1 MLVFKKNKKI
11 LYVILSFVF
20 LFQLLNIGLGSL
32 VEKPDYYDNCETTF
46 HEELTRYSKNTSPNN
61 LIVEFEI
68 FPINPEIENIKCLN
82 KILAKSYDESNL
94 KTIYQ
99 VGYSNIVYYLQF
111 LLFLFFVTLN
121 YRFFKLVTL
130 FSSPK

>member
-46 HEELTRYSKNTSPNN
+46 HDATRVDFS
-61 LIVEFEI
+61 
-68 FPINPEIENIKCLN
+68 ENIGN
-82 KILAKSYDESNL
+82 RP
-94 KTIYQ
+94 TPH
-99 VGYSNIVYYLQF
+99 
-111 LLFLFFVTLN
+111 LLIAEAG
-121 YRFFKLVTL
+121 RDA
-130 FSSPK
+130 